1 MSHHGSLATQPTG
14 HRAQV
19 LILEGV
25 FDGSNSDRFERAID
39 DAIDAGRPDVIVDLR
54 GVSFLDSKMLR
65 ALVRGL
71 DRTRAEDRRFA
82 LIRPNPHVW
91 RVFVLT
97 GLSRALPA
105 FGGVADA
112 LTSFAAVAGGAR
124 IRSSAV
130 PSSFRGTG
138 GTR

>member
-1 MSHHGSLATQPTG
+1 MSQHGSLATQPTG

-112 LTSFAAVAGGAR
+112 LTSFAAVAGGAQ